1 MNHQLVLT
9 EDGSHTLYVPKLN
22 EYYHSTRGAIMESKH
37 VFIEAGLRYA
47 LQYHTRRPLQLLEI
61 GFGTGL
67 NAMLTKATCDT
78 LQVLC
83 RYETIEKYPLSL
95 SEINKLNYASN
106 ELVHLHSCDWE
117 REIELSAYFS
127 IHKKAVDLLFYR
139 PTQKF
144 DIIFFDAFA
153 PKIQPDLWTE
163 SVFKKLY
170 DSQSDK
176 GILVTYSSKGT
187 VKQALRNAGY
197 QVQRLKGAG
206 GKRHM
211 IRAMRDN

>member
-9 EDGSHTLYVPKLN
+9 ADGSHTLYVPELN
-22 EYYHSTRGAIMESKH
+22 EHYHSTRGAITESKH
-37 VFIEAGLRYA
+37 VFIEAGLHYA
-47 LQYHTRRPLQLLEI
+47 LQYITHRPLQLLEI

-67 NAMLTKATCDT
+67 NALITKETCDT
-78 LQVLC
+78 LQLSC

-95 SEINKLNYASN
+95 SEINKLNYASK
-106 ELVHLHSCDWE
+106 ELARLHSCEWE
-117 REIELSAYFS
+117 RETELSTYFS
-127 IHKKAVDLLFYR
+127 IHKMAIDLLLYQPMR
-139 PTQKF
+139 KF
-144 DIIFFDAFA
+144 DVIFFDAFA
-153 PKIQPDLWTE
+153 PEIQPDLWTE

-176 GILVTYSSKGT
+176 GVLLTYSSKGT

-197 QVQRLKGAG
+197 QVQRLQGAG

-211 IRAMRDN
+211 IRATRDN